1 MEKSKG
7 QKKRGLRRSYAA
19 TVGIFVLTFARPVWA
34 ESAAGNPFDLIEK
47 FIGTFYMQI
56 MSAATGLA
64 ILLITAALIKKMV
77 AVSPQARSACV
88 SWIVGIVTCW
98 FFIMTLGAWY
108 GWIEPMVSDNNYM
121 PETYFSETV
130 PRGLRA

>member
-1 MEKSKG
+1 MEKSG
-7 QKKRGLRRSYAA
+7 GHRRVRRTAA
-19 TVGIFVLTFARPVWA
+19 IFLTAGVV
-34 ESAAGNPFDLIEK
+34 SAALGHPAWAASVGDNPFELIDK

-77 AVSPQARSACV
+77 ATSPQARSACV

-108 GWIEPMVSDNNYM
+108 GWIEPMVSDNSYT
-121 PETYFSETV
+121 PETYFSETMEET
-130 PRGLRA
+130 RA